1 MCKHPID
8 LDLEGVDTVAIDI
21 ETYDPNLKT
30 KGLGAVRNDG
40 FITGVAVAT
49 GKDTVYFSLKHSDDD
64 KSEEELEEF
73 WDQMNTKLLQND
85 KIAKVFHN
93 AIYDVCWLRAT
104 TGKMLKG
111 RLLDTMVAASV
122 IDENRFKY
130 GLDALAK
137 DFLGENK
144 YKYDLQEKTFEWSGG
159 MQRDPMSNMHKL
171 PSSVVKDYAKQDVDL
186 TLKLWNLFNKEL
198 DKVLYIK
205 PEDNKEYTCRNIFE
219 LETRLFPCLV
229 DMKFKGVRID
239 TQKLER
245 LGKRL
250 TLRRDNLLKII
261 KKHTQLDLQLW
272 AATSIKQLLDNRK
285 ITNFE
290 KTAKSG
296 MPKLPK
302 DYLKTHEDRFLRMV
316 SKAREADKAVNT
328 FIEGL
333 KGYVY
338 KGRIHAD
345 INQIRGDGGGT
356 VTGRFSMSNPNLQ
369 QIPSKGFI
377 GKKMR
382 ELFIPEEGHRWGS
395 FDYSQQEPRIVVHY
409 AIKKILRE
417 EKDGKDV
424 GVSKEGKEL
433 KKQFD
438 NSEADFHQ
446 IVADMAKISRKQAK
460 TINLGLFYGMGKG
473 KLQAELNLNTA
484 QAKTLFDTY
493 HRKVPFVKKLSD
505 GLMQFAKNNK
515 LIFTLE
521 DRFCRFDKYESV
533 NKRWNNKIRKFQE
546 WDPEAK
552 SIKQE
557 DGTIK
562 YEGDWITPRLLSKD
576 DAWSKFKLLY
586 NAKTL
591 SKKESSKT
599 PGKYEELTEKER
611 QYWFGEYF
619 TPAFTYKAL
628 NRLIQGSAADMTK
641 KAMVLLYEKGIVP
654 HIQIHDELCVSIKDQ
669 ATRIT
674 VQETMETAIPLKVK
688 NKVDY
693 ESGPNWGNINEE

>member
-1 MCKHPID
+1 MWKHPID

-30 KGLGAVRNDG
+30 KGLGAIRQDG

-49 GKDTVYFSLKHSDDD
+49 GKDTVYFSLKHSDDNNT
-64 KSEEELEEF
+64 EEELEEF
-73 WDQMNTKLLQND
+73 WNQMNTKLLQND

-171 PSSVVKDYAKQDVDL
+171 PSTVVKDYAKQDVDL
-186 TLKLWNLFNKEL
+186 TLKLWNLFNKKL
-198 DKVLYIK
+198 DEVLYIK

-239 TQKLER
+239 TQKLEHF
-245 LGKRL
+245 GKRL
-250 TLRRDNLLKII
+250 KRCRDKII
-261 KKHTQLDLQLW
+261 KFIKTKTGVEVQLW
-272 AATSIKQLLDNRK
+272 AATSIKQLLDKRK

-302 DYLKTHEDRFLRMV
+302 DYLKTHEDRFLRLV
-316 SKAREADKAVNT
+316 SKAREYDKALNT
-328 FIEGL
+328 FVEGL
-333 KGYVY
+333 KSYVHE
-338 KGRIHAD
+338 GRIHAD

-417 EKDGKDV
+417 LKEGKDV
-424 GVSKEGKEL
+424 GISKEGKEL

-438 NSEADFHQ
+438 NSKADFHQ

-473 KLQAELNLNTA
+473 KLQAELNLDTA

-505 GLMQFAKNNK
+505 GLMGFAKNNK

-533 NKRWNNKIRKFQE
+533 NKRWNNKIRKFEE
-546 WDPEAK
+546 WDPKAK
-552 SIKQE
+552 EIKQK

-562 YEGDWITPRLLSKD
+562 YEGEHVTP
-576 DAWSKFKLLY
+576 KL
-586 NAKTL
+586 L
-591 SKKESSKT
+591 SKKEAWERFKLQFNEKSEK
-599 PGKYEELTEKER
+599 KIEQFTEKER
-611 QYWFGEYF
+611 RFWFTEYF

-654 HIQIHDELCVSIKDQ
+654 HIQIHDELCVSIKDE

-674 VQETMETAIPLKVK
+674 VQETMETAIPLMVK

-693 ESGPNWGNINEE
+693 ESGLNWGTIK